1 MMLVTVA
8 KYICMVLYS
17 FALWPTA
24 SGRGVQRLGVLWYM
38 FSCWYQQ
45 AAARKV
51 SPTLLLIS
59 LSCPAFKCG
68 HHFVAFAFVLL

>member
-1 MMLVTVA
+1 MGLGPRSALQVARELHKPMSTPMMLVTVA

-38 FSCWYQQ
+38 FSC
-45 AAARKV
+45 
-51 SPTLLLIS
+51 
-59 LSCPAFKCG
+59 
-68 HHFVAFAFVLL
+68 